1 MKLKMYL
8 KLHRIQIKRDGRML
22 HYLFG
27 KLYMIRVAE
36 VDARGHSLAV
46 HRRSSQEVLFWKVGK
61 MT

>member
-46 HRRSSQEVLFWKVGK
+46 HRRSSQEVLF
-61 MT
+61 